1 MGLYINPGDEYFR
14 QLRNG
19 KYVDK
24 SGLIGV
30 INKTIDKP
38 ERLSCI
44 SRPRRFGKSYAA
56 AMLAS
61 YYCTGCD
68 SSELFDDLEIAKTA
82 DYRKYMNQY
91 NVMLLDITG
100 FIGESGLG
108 GMISAITDALYR
120 EASIQFPELPET
132 DKISDLLAAIVEL
145 TGRKFI
151 AVIDEWDAP
160 IRDERST
167 PEIQNIYL
175 EFLRSLFKNTAVT
188 NKTFAAAYMTG
199 ILPIKK
205 DGSQS
210 AISEFNEYT
219 IFKPW
224 GFAPFVGFSEEEV
237 RCLCEE
243 YKLSFSEMKRWYDG
257 YSLPGIDSVYNPNS
271 VMKAIRFKSFESYW
285 ETSSSASSLIGYIN
299 MDYEGLGDITERLLS
314 DRPVSIDPSGFE
326 NDPRSVK
333 SRDDVLTLLVYYGYL
348 NFDADSGLARIP
360 NEEIRQEFARAVRKI
375 THSDTIRR
383 VQESD
388 KLIQDAD
395 PCHRA

>member
-1 MGLYINPGDEYFR
+1 MVWDCILIRGDENFR
-14 QLRNG
+14 QLRNDI
-19 KYVDK
+19 YVDK

-30 INKTIDKP
+30 INQTIDKSN
-38 ERLSCI
+38 RLSCI
-44 SRPRRFGKSYAA
+44 SRPRRFGKSYVAV
-56 AMLAS
+56 MLAS

-68 SSELFDDLEIAKTA
+68 SSRLFNDLEIARSP

-91 NVMLLDITG
+91 NVLLLDITG
-100 FIGESGLG
+100 FIGESGLD
-108 GMISAITDALYR
+108 GMLGSINETLHR
-120 EASIQFPELPET
+120 EASRQFPDLPET
-132 DKISDLLAAIVEL
+132 SKVSELLSAIVEE
-145 TGRKFI
+145 TGRKFV

-175 EFLRSLFKNTAVT
+175 EFLRSLFKNAAVT

-224 GFAPFVGFSEEEV
+224 GFAPYVGFTEEEV
-237 RCLCEE
+237 RSLCKE
-243 YKLSFSEMKRWYDG
+243 YELDFDEMKRWYDG
-257 YSLPGIDSVYNPNS
+257 YYLNGVGSVYNPNS
-271 VMKAIRFKSFESYW
+271 VMKAIRFRSFESYW
-285 ETSSSASSLIGYIN
+285 EMSSSASSLIGYIN
-299 MDYEGLGDITERLLS
+299 MDYAGLGEITQKLLS
-314 DRPVSIDPSGFE
+314 DRPISIDPSGFE

-333 SRDDVLTLLVYYGYL
+333 CRDDVLTLLGYYGYL
-348 NFDADSGLARIP
+348 NYDSESGLARIP
-360 NEEIRQEFARAVRKI
+360 NEEIRQEFARAVRSI
-375 THSDTIRR
+375 THPDTIRR

-388 KLIQDAD
+388 KACFPRI
-395 PCHRA
+395 